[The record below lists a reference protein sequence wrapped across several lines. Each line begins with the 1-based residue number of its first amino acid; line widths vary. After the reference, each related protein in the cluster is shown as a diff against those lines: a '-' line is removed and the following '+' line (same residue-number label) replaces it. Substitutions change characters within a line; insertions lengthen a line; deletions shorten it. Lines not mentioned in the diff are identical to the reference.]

1 MILTAAYDID
11 GGRAGVDDWQD
22 SKLLALRLYMQ
33 ASEAN
38 NSLKKDVQNSQM
50 TVFQNPNRAPKPSLE
65 IK

>member
-38 NSLKKDVQNSQM
+38 SSLKKDVQNS
-50 TVFQNPNRAPKPSLE
+50 
-65 IK
+65 